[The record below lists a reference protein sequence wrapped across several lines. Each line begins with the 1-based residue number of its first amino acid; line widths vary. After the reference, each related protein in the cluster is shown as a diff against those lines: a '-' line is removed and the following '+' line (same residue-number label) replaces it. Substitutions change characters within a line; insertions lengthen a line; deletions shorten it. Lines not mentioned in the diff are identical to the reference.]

1 MDDWRTDVHARC
13 FVHLLNSA
21 QYHYVTGE
29 APPTQPPT
37 AKHYTGTRACLGS
50 NTTSDAAA
58 LDGGAPL
65 KVIDQRSCARHK
77 KKGESPLPDNSP
89 VAPANVRKLGATNIV
104 RDGEF

>member
-1 MDDWRTDVHARC
+1 M
-13 FVHLLNSA
+13 HLLNSA
-21 QYHYVTGE
+21 QYQYVTGE

-37 AKHYTGTRACLGS
+37 AKHYTDAGLPWFDYYK
-50 NTTSDAAA
+50 DAAA

-65 KVIDQRSCARHK
+65 KVIDSVAALGI
-77 KKGESPLPDNSP
+77 KKGESPLLDNSP